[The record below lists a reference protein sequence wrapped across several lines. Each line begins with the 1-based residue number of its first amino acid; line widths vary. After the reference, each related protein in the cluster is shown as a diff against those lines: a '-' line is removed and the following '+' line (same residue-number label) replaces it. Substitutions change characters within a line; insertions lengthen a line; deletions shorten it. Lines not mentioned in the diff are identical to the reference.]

1 MTVACK
7 ATQNYRQKK
16 KHAHITAQPLDRKRD
31 GDGEARVGETDT
43 KRHMRGRQAKM
54 GSASNAAI

>member
-16 KHAHITAQPLDRKRD
+16 HAHITAQPLDKKRD

-43 KRHMRGRQAKM
+43 KRDMRGRQAKT